1 MSLVGGVRS
10 LADMEAVLAHGFEM
24 VSLSR
29 ALIAEPDFV
38 TKALASGEPS
48 NCVSCCRCFVL
59 PEMHSG
65 MRCVWQWKKARAAAR
80 AAK

>member
-1 MSLVGGVRS
+1 M
-10 LADMEAVLAHGFEM
+10 LAHGFEM

-29 ALIAEPDFV
+29 SLIAEPDFV
-38 TKALASGEPS
+38 MKALAGGEKS
-48 NCVSCCRCFVL
+48 TCVSCCRCFVL
-59 PEMHSG
+59 PEMHKG